1 MTTIQTMT
9 NLDSRQLSIIYKMI
23 KNTKNLDTLPTNTH
37 KINRKNLYSST
48 TFTHAKRQK
57 YK

>member
-9 NLDSRQLSIIYKMI
+9 NLDSRQLSIIYKML
-23 KNTKNLDTLPTNTH
+23 KNTKHLDPLPTNTY

-48 TFTHAKRQK
+48 TFTHVKRQK